1 MTVQAAIIAAIVMD
15 IVVLAILAI
24 IMTVVTYVVIPIL
37 VVMDARGSIVD
48 VVGFYLSVQTF
59 NV

>member
-15 IVVLAILAI
+15 IVVPVNAVT
-24 IMTVVTYVVIPIL
+24 IMTAVTFVATPIL
-37 VVMDARGSIVD
+37 VVMDVLGFIAD
-48 VVGFYLSVQTF
+48 VVSVYLVVQIF

>member
-15 IVVLAILAI
+15 IVVPVNAVT
-24 IMTVVTYVVIPIL
+24 IMTAVTFVAIPIL
-37 VVMDARGSIVD
+37 VVMDVLGFIAGAVSVYL
-48 VVGFYLSVQTF
+48 VVQIF